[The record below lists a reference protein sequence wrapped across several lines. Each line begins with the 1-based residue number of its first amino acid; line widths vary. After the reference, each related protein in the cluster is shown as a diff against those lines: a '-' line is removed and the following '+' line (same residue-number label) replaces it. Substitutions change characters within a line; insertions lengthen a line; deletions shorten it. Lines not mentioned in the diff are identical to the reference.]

1 MENGGTVMSP
11 ARRFTITLE
20 VREPDGNLCFC
31 DLTMENHIGSSSTT
45 PDSFW
50 MSLLRS
56 LPEGKD
62 PIILRPEEMDS
73 SLWARLNGLEPSWK
87 G

>member
-1 MENGGTVMSP
+1 MSHP
-11 ARRFTITLE
+11 KHYTITLE

-50 MSLLRS
+50 MQLLRS

-62 PIILRPEEMDS
+62 PTILRPEEMDS
-73 SLWARLNGLEPSWK
+73 SLYARLSGLEP
-87 G
+87 

>member
-1 MENGGTVMSP
+1 MSQVKHY
-11 ARRFTITLE
+11 TITLE
-20 VREPDGNLCFC
+20 VKEPDGNRCFC
-31 DLTMENHIGSSSTT
+31 DLTMENLIGFSSTT

-62 PIILRPEEMDS
+62 LTILRPEDMDS
-73 SLWARLNGLEPSWK
+73 SRWGLLNGLEP
-87 G
+87 